1 MISADNRR
9 QNARATD
16 ALEEARE
23 MPPGRSGPRRS
34 SRKRALARR
43 PLNFPRLSKID
54 QHPAPGAAQTTPS
67 PLRQWHF
74 IGDRESGSA
83 PAAFHG
89 RHLLP
94 DPQTLT
100 LSHRAAARPRCPKCQ
115 SRMEVQRL
123 TAVRPGFE
131 HWTLRC
137 VKCGLINEAQ
147 VGTAPMKSD
156 AIGWVNSDLRTPE
169 QGR

>member
-74 IGDRESGSA
+74 IGDREFGSA

-94 DPQTLT
+94 GPHTPT
-100 LSHRAAARPRCPKCQ
+100 LSYRAAARPRCPKCQ
-115 SRMEVQRL
+115 SRMEIQHIASARS
-123 TAVRPGFE
+123 GFE

-137 VKCGLINEAQ
+137 TNCGLIHEAQ
-147 VGTAPMKSD
+147 VSADPMRPDAAGWEHSHLRAP
-156 AIGWVNSDLRTPE
+156 
-169 QGR
+169 Q

>member
-1 MISADNRR
+1 MP
-9 QNARATD
+9 
-16 ALEEARE
+16 LEEVRART
-23 MPPGRSGPRRS
+23 P
-34 SRKRALARR
+34 

-74 IGDRESGSA
+74 IGDREFGSA

-89 RHLLP
+89 RYLLP
-94 DPQTLT
+94 GPHTPT
-100 LSHRAAARPRCPKCQ
+100 LSYRAATRPRCPKCQ
-115 SRMEVQRL
+115 SSMEVQRL
-123 TAVRPGFE
+123 IAARPGFE

-147 VGTAPMKSD
+147 VGTGPMKPD
-156 AIGWVNSDLRTPE
+156 AIGWVNSDLGAPE
-169 QGR
+169 